1 MMNAECGMVANLK
14 FDTALL
20 LAVRSLYKF
29 TDCTSWWFLISFI
42 IYSHNELRTKS
53 AIQFTL
59 YEVKAIH
66 EIEDFNSRKP
76 CLQFTSSI
84 LGRWQFGK
92 TAQIQ
97 ARREGRGKLEGAY
110 LDVRD

>member
-1 MMNAECGMVANLK
+1 MANLK

-84 LGRWQFGK
+84 LGRKNLPKIEEGFK
-92 TAQIQ
+92 TITVLKP
-97 ARREGRGKLEGAY
+97 RFTN
-110 LDVRD
+110 